1 LPIIF
6 DFLNYLNVPNLY
18 LSPYPQAGSS
28 KVARESIKLS
38 EISYRFLLKVIE
50 LLDEL
55 PVQFPI

>member
-1 LPIIF
+1 
-6 DFLNYLNVPNLY
+6 LNYLNVPNLY
-18 LSPYPQAGSS
+18 LRPYPQAGSS